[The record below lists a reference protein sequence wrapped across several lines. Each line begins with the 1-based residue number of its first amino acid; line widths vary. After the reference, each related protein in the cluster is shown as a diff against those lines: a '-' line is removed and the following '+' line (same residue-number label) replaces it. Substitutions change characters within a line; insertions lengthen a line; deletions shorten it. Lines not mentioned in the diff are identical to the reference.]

1 MDKMIDCLLIG
12 HNEMDFKEYEK
23 QVRNMGIRSGA
34 YRDLEKNFISFNDEN
49 LPVSEV
55 FNLFCCHD
63 NHRIPGDLVKPLNML
78 ETFSASIAYLGTW
91 LNRRGFS
98 FEYVNSFRDSRREL
112 AEWLEKEN
120 ILTAAII
127 TTLYVSE
134 LPILEIVRFIREHNR
149 SARIIIGG
157 PFISTR
163 VRTRNPEELEYLF
176 SSLGADF
183 YINSSQGEETLTR
196 LLHALKHQL
205 PVNDINNI
213 YYKTANGYQATPLV
227 KENNQLSRNMVNWD
241 LFADRVGEYAAVRT
255 AISCPFSCAFCG
267 FPQHAGQYQ
276 TAPVEK
282 IEEELN
288 LLDKIKT
295 LRSVHFIDDTF
306 NIPVKR
312 FKDLLRMMVKN
323 NYGFKWHSYLRC
335 QFADREMVELMKE
348 SGCEGVFL
356 GIESGCDQIL
366 KNMNKAVTAA
376 QYREGIALLKEY
388 HIPTFGCF
396 IVGFPGETNET
407 AEETKTFIETSGLDF
422 YRTQLWYCEPITP
435 IWKEKHR
442 YEISGESFEWSH
454 ATMNSSQASDL
465 IDRMFLSIQN
475 VTWVPQ
481 YNFDFDNLFHL
492 LHRDMNLEQLKKFLQ
507 SFNNGIKEKLL
518 NPSLK
523 EASLGVIR
531 QLQQSCAGEKETADT
546 GEKVDVVD
554 KYSARFDF

>member
-1 MDKMIDCLLIG
+1 MTKTIDCFLIG
-12 HNEMDFKEYEK
+12 HNEMDFVEYEK
-23 QVRNMGIRSGA
+23 SIRKMGSRSGA
-34 YRDLEKNFISFNDEN
+34 YRDLEKSFIRYNDESYT
-49 LPVSEV
+49 VSEV
-55 FNLFCCHD
+55 FNLFCSYD
-63 NHRIPGDLVKPLNML
+63 NILKGTLKPFNML
-78 ETFSASIAYLGTW
+78 ESFSATIAYLGTW
-91 LNRRGFS
+91 LDRRGFT
-98 FEYVNSFRDSRREL
+98 FDYVNSFRDSRREL
-112 AEWLEKEN
+112 ADWLEKEN
-120 ILTAAII
+120 ILAVAII
-127 TTLYVSE
+127 TTWYVSE

-149 SARIIIGG
+149 STRIIIGG

-163 VRTRNPEELEYLF
+163 VRTRDPEELEYLF

-196 LLHALKHQL
+196 LLHALKHHL
-205 PVNDINNI
+205 PVNGINNI
-213 YYKTANGYQATPLV
+213 YYKTGNGYQATPLE
-227 KENNQLSRNMVNWD
+227 KENNQLSRNMVNWN
-241 LFADRVGEYAAVRT
+241 LFAERVGEYAAVRT

-276 TAPVEK
+276 TSPVDK

-295 LRSVHFIDDTF
+295 VRRVHFIDDTF

-312 FKDLLRMMVKN
+312 FKDLLRMMVRH
-323 NYGFKWHSYLRC
+323 NYGFKWHSYFRC

-376 QYREGIALLKEY
+376 EYLEGIALLKEY
-388 HIPTFGCF
+388 RIPTFGCF

-435 IWKEKHR
+435 IWKEKHL

-454 ATMNSSQASDL
+454 STMNSGQASDL

-492 LHRDMNLEQLKKFLQ
+492 LHRDMNMEQLKEFLQ
-507 SFNNGIKEKLL
+507 TFNNGIKEKLL

-531 QLQQSCAGEKETADT
+531 QLQHSCAGEKETADT
-546 GEKVDVVD
+546 GERVDVID